1 MKRVHSHR
9 ETFFGWTALW
19 LVIMFVTATGCG
31 SLPKAA
37 PAGEQVQSLG
47 PESGSASWAEGL
59 SAFEREDYQEATK
72 IFGALSKNATTGELR
87 RKALYALACTR
98 LMMAQNR
105 DDFNA
110 AWNLLELWS
119 QTAPVNLND
128 EDPRM
133 LTPVLSRFA
142 PTTRP
147 AVAPFQS
154 AVQPSGVPNKAA
166 SISAIKVVKDK
177 ECEKQLRESDK
188 EVQRLKKQIKTLRHQ
203 LEALETIH
211 RNIQEKKKEV
221 SNP

>member
-9 ETFFGWTALW
+9 EIFIGWTALW
-19 LVIMFVTATGCG
+19 LVVMLVAITGCG

-37 PAGEQVQSLG
+37 PAGGQVQSPG
-47 PESGSASWAEGL
+47 PASESPSWAEGL
-59 SAFEREDYQEATK
+59 LAFEREDYQEAAN
-72 IFGALSKNATTGELR
+72 IFGALSKSATTGELR

-105 DDFNA
+105 DEIDV

-119 QTAPVNLND
+119 QTAPVEMND

-142 PTTRP
+142 PP
-147 AVAPFQS
+147 PMSAVAPLQP
-154 AVQPSGVPNKAA
+154 AVPPPSMPNKAA

-177 ECEKQLRESDK
+177 ECERQLRESDK

-203 LEALETIH
+203 FEALETIH
-211 RNIQEKKKEV
+211 RRIQEKKKEV